1 MDVATRAF
9 DQLSRNIGD
18 RATDPDQVQTQG
30 PPQRHIVVMGETCY
44 DDCLIIT
51 PEEEGLETVSVETLV
66 VPDY

>member
-18 RATDPDQVQTQG
+18 RATDPDLVQTQG
-30 PPQRHIVVMGETCY
+30 PPHSCHGGDSY

-51 PEEEGLETVSVETLV
+51 PEEGLETVSVETLV

>member
-1 MDVATRAF
+1 MTPTW
-9 DQLSRNIGD
+9 SRHRG
-18 RATDPDQVQTQG
+18 
-30 PPQRHIVVMGETCY
+30 RHIVVMGETCY